1 MFPEEKRSP
10 REVDPGQHHS
20 AIPSSGFV
28 CSAFPHFSL
37 RDGEYVA
44 QDQGGGCWQNEVR
57 GRHAGLRIPHRKGRE
72 VEIGCSPE
80 QRV

>member
-1 MFPEEKRSP
+1 MFPEEKKSP
-10 REVDPGQHHS
+10 REVDPGQHRS
-20 AIPSSGFV
+20 AIPSSSFV
-28 CSAFPHFSL
+28 CSAFPHFFL

-44 QDQGGGCWQNEVR
+44 QDQGGGCRQNKVR